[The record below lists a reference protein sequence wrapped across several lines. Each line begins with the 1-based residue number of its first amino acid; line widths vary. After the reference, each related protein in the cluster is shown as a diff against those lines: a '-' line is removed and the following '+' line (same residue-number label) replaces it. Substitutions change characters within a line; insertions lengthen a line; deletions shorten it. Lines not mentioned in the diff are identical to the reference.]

1 MTLRYDDVLPDLRAS
16 YDGAVKERDGMA
28 RQQFKL
34 DERAAFLDRLLVA
47 EARSLLEIG
56 AGTGQDSVFFADAG
70 LAVTAVD
77 LSPEMVRKCQDKGL
91 SAAVRDVK
99 HLNFPDESFDAVF
112 TLNCLLHVP
121 NDDLPEALSA
131 IRAVLRPGGL
141 LFVGLW
147 GGESAEGVLPEDRQ
161 EPKRFFSFRSD
172 EELFGYLSR
181 CFEVVDF
188 HTVES
193 ERPPFPVRHPGPAAS
208 PSARR
213 VAARCW

>member
-1 MTLRYDDVLPDLRAS
+1 MTLRYEDVLPGLRAS
-16 YDGAVKERDGMA
+16 YDRVVSERDGMVK
-28 RQQFKL
+28 QQFKL

-47 EARSLLEIG
+47 EARSMLEIG

-70 LAVTAVD
+70 LTVTAVD
-77 LSPEMVRKCQDKGL
+77 LSPEMVRRCQDKGL

-99 HLNFPDESFDAVF
+99 HLNFPPESFDAVY

-121 NDDLPEALSA
+121 NEDLPEALSA

-147 GGESAEGVLPEDRQ
+147 GGESAEGVYQEDHQ
-161 EPKRFFSFRSD
+161 EPKRFFSVRSD

-181 CFEVVDF
+181 SFEVVDF
-188 HTVES
+188 HTVEHEDHHFQS
-193 ERPPFPVRHPGPAAS
+193 ATLVRPRLLQPDA
-208 PSARR
+208 
-213 VAARCW
+213 

>member
-1 MTLRYDDVLPDLRAS
+1 MTLRYDDVLPDLRAF
-16 YDGAVKERDGMA
+16 YDGAVKERDGKV

-56 AGTGQDSVFFADAG
+56 AGTGQDSVFFAEAG
-70 LAVTAVD
+70 LDVTAVD

-141 LFVGLW
+141 VFVGLW
-147 GGESAEGVLPEDRQ
+147 GGESAEGIRTEDAQ
-161 EPKRFFSFRSD
+161 EPKRFFSSRSD
-172 EELFGYLSR
+172 EELLGYLSR
-181 CFEVVDF
+181 WFEVVDF
-188 HTVES
+188 HTIGSGGHHFQAATLV
-193 ERPPFPVRHPGPAAS
+193 RPLLGNPDA
-208 PSARR
+208 
-213 VAARCW
+213 

>member
-16 YDGAVKERDGMA
+16 YDGAVEERDGKVKH
-28 RQQFKL
+28 RFKL
-34 DERAAFLDRLLVA
+34 DERAAFLDRLRIA

-70 LAVTAVD
+70 LTVTAVD
-77 LSPEMVRKCQDKGL
+77 LSPEMVRKCREKGL
-91 SAAVRDVK
+91 SALVRDVQ
-99 HLNFPDESFDAVF
+99 HLDFPDESFDAVF

-121 NDDLPEALSA
+121 NEDLPEALAA

-147 GGESAEGVLPEDRQ
+147 GGESAEGVLPEDQQ

-172 EELFGYLSR
+172 AELFGYLSR
-181 CFEVVDF
+181 FFEVVDF
-188 HTVES
+188 HTVGVEGHHFQS
-193 ERPPFPVRHPGPAAS
+193 ATLVRPLILEDA
-208 PSARR
+208 
-213 VAARCW
+213 